1 MPIAVHAL
9 RPVVLRRS
17 FATWDTRASCCS
29 MLVETVFPPIPSEAV
44 LPLAGYL
51 VERGEFA
58 FVAVLLAS
66 TAGSV
71 LGAVLLYEAARRGGR
86 PFALRFLRFARLEES
101 RLEEAE
107 RWFARRGALI
117 VLLGRC
123 VPGMRSLVSLPAG
136 LLRMPRWEYLLFT
149 LLGSLDVE
157 RRAGGRRLRARLAVG
172 AACPTS
178 SARSPSRWWRSRYS
192 PPRRSSRGSWSAA
205 GGPAPIHSSA
215 GQAVCITSRTTW
227 RCSRM
232 VSMPSSPGC
241 RPKPQYIATPNSSR
255 YFDAVS
261 YRRLQAGMPSR
272 GRTMPR

>member
-1 MPIAVHAL
+1 MPIAVTL
-9 RPVVLRRS
+9 FGLSFSQVLRDLGY
-17 FATWDTRASCCS
+17 AGLVLL

-117 VLLGRC
+117 VLFGRC

-149 LLGSLDVE
+149 LLGSLAWNGVLVG
-157 RRAGGRRLRARLAVG
+157 AGYALGSQWEQVSDIVGPISTPLVAVAILVAATLVAWLVVRGRR
-172 AACPTS
+172 T
-178 SARSPSRWWRSRYS
+178 
-192 PPRRSSRGSWSAA
+192 
-205 GGPAPIHSSA
+205 
-215 GQAVCITSRTTW
+215 RTD
-227 RCSRM
+227 
-232 VSMPSSPGC
+232 P
-241 RPKPQYIATPNSSR
+241 
-255 YFDAVS
+255 
-261 YRRLQAGMPSR
+261 
-272 GRTMPR
+272 